1 MSSARSFRSGS
12 GALSDIVCASLGE
25 EQLMDDLTPEQE
37 QAVAATVGAI
47 QRIAMP
53 VVELP
58 QEQRE
63 RHYALVR
70 RHFEAAVTCV
80 RHRRCHAA
88 MRRWR
93 YRSVPGHARRGRQ
106 HPVGAD
112 EIAALSDSL
121 ARQPDRLLVV
131 ASNELG
137 VGGDAVID
145 CRERIARA
153 QPQRDAFRQ
162 KRIAHLGTAGDCRA
176 AAFQSTLIAMTLG
189 HSS

>member
-70 RHFEAAVTCV
+70 RHFEAAITEFGIEG
-80 RHRRCHAA
+80 A
-88 MRRWR
+88 MLQCDVGDIIL
-93 YRSVPGHARRGRQ
+93 SGHARRGRQ

-176 AAFQSTLIAMTLG
+176 AAFQSTPLG